1 MNNRRGSRHF
11 ARSLALVAGAVG
23 ILTLGTFT
31 IGNGFLRGLRAA
43 SPECCGSESPSKID
57 AQMIEIPGGRFEMGF
72 PGGYDDEKIIHEVE
86 LDAFLIDRHEVTNRQ
101 FSGFVAAT
109 GHRTRSEKDG
119 FCWSYIR
126 GKTAFEALEGADW
139 RHPQGPGSSITDL
152 QDHPVVCVSW
162 HDAAAYAAWAGKRL
176 PTEAEWEYAARGGS
190 KRHFRARVRE
200 VDLASGS
207 HHGTNGRSHAHA
219 SIDSTG
225 SAISPDDNG
234 APHSKGGALSH
245 SQPAA
250 GAVEGPGPGP
260 ELDVELI
267 KANVWQGTWPRENRL
282 SDGYYYTAP
291 VGGFSPNVFGI
302 QDMLGNVWEWTADW
316 YLADYYRESP
326 VRNPRGPAT
335 GEHRVARGGS
345 WFCSANYC
353 SAYSTHYRGAS
364 PTDRGFN
371 NVGFRCAADLPGQAG
386 SPEAQS

>member
-1 MNNRRGSRHF
+1 
-11 ARSLALVAGAVG
+11 
-23 ILTLGTFT
+23 
-31 IGNGFLRGLRAA
+31 
-43 SPECCGSESPSKID
+43 
-57 AQMIEIPGGRFEMGF
+57 MGF
-72 PGGYDDEKIIHEVE
+72 VEGYDDEKIIHEVE

-101 FSGFVAAT
+101 FARFVAAT

-119 FCWSYIR
+119 FCWSYIQ
-126 GKTAFEALEGADW
+126 GNTDFEALEGADW
-139 RHPQGPGSSITDL
+139 RHPQGPGSSLNDL

-200 VDLASGS
+200 IDLASGS
-207 HHGTNGRSHAHA
+207 HHGTDGLSHAQA
-219 SIDSTG
+219 PNNSSV
-225 SAISPDDNG
+225 SPDDQG

-245 SQPAA
+245 SHSATS
-250 GAVEGPGPGP
+250 AVADPVPGGKS
-260 ELDVELI
+260 DVELI
-267 KANVWQGTWPRENRL
+267 QANVWQGTWPRENRL

-291 VGGFSPNVFGI
+291 VGGFSPNAFGI

-316 YLADYYRESP
+316 YSADYYGESP

-353 SAYSTHYRGAS
+353 GAYSTHYRGAS

-371 NVGFRCAADLPGQAG
+371 NVGFRCAADPSGPSG
-386 SPEAQS
+386 SPETRT